1 MREGTSREMEMLNT
15 PSSSSPPNADNSDSP
30 SVSIVAERVE
40 SRERKTRVSLTTAWE
55 SAPPPA
61 LPALGPDFRRLRLMQ
76 FIKGTYFQGAVGVA
90 IAANAVVLA
99 FETDY
104 SDWPFWPFVDNVFLL
119 IFGIELALRLF
130 LEGVDFFVNEKAG
143 GNIMDFSI
151 VVFGITDSVVLPLI
165 MDQEGGGSN
174 GSKQVLRVALKFFR
188 LLRLVRLLRFVKM
201 IKRLNDF
208 AVALYTIIGPFM
220 VVIVILFGSTFFV
233 AIILTEVFAHPE
245 GGMPNSEM
253 HDPVEEHNF
262 LAFRDV
268 CTSFFTLFRVITTDN
283 WIGVAEPVIR
293 RHGVLWRVFFMVF
306 IMFLTWVMI
315 SILTAVASDNVI
327 TATSDRLE
335 REIRETERRH
345 KEFLNFVS
353 ATFREAD
360 QDSNGLV
367 DREEF
372 EALLEEM
379 NLAEMLQQLNIPVTK
394 DDLYRTWE
402 MLDVSERGVLTI
414 DEFVDGLSFLGEN
427 SVTTRHI
434 VNVDYNIRRIAH
446 KLFFRVN
453 RLFRKLE
460 IWRSEEVNLVS
471 QVAAHEVVLRQQTEL
486 LSLWRVWASK
496 EHPGSFP
503 AQLEGAARAQELHDS
518 EFMIRD
524 ARGCVWLAGAQ
535 ADTPNGGT

>member
-1 MREGTSREMEMLNT
+1 MLSE
-15 PSSSSPPNADNSDSP
+15 PSSSTSSPKASDKSASP
-30 SVSIVAERVE
+30 LAERVE
-40 SRERKTRVSLTTAWE
+40 SRERKSRITRITAWE
-55 SAPPPA
+55 SPSPP
-61 LPALGPDFRRLRLMQ
+61 GEDFRNLRMRHL
-76 FIKGTYFQGAVGVA
+76 IAGTYFQVAVGLA

-104 SDWPFWPFVDNVFLL
+104 GDWPFWPVIDNAFLIL
-119 IFGIELALRLF
+119 FGIELALRLF
-130 LEGVDFFVNEKAG
+130 LEGLDFFTNEKAG

-151 VVFGITDSVVLPLI
+151 VAFGITDSVVLPLI

-174 GSKQVLRVALKFFR
+174 GSKHLLRVALKFFR

-245 GGMPNSEM
+245 GGLDNSEL
-253 HDPVEEHNF
+253 HNPFEEQIISDF
-262 LAFRDV
+262 QDV

-283 WIGVAEPVIR
+283 WIGVADPVIR
-293 RHGVLWRVFFMVF
+293 QKGVLWRVFFMVF

-327 TATSDRLE
+327 TATSDRIDRE
-335 REIRETERRH
+335 AREIEKRH
-345 KEFLNFVS
+345 KEFLHLVNT
-353 ATFREAD
+353 TFREAD
-360 QDSNGLV
+360 QDSNGLI
-367 DREEF
+367 DKQEF

-394 DDLYRTWE
+394 DDLYKTWE
-402 MLDVSERGVLTI
+402 MLDVSEKGVLTI

-427 SVTTRHI
+427 GVTTRHI

-446 KLFFRVN
+446 KLFSRVS

-460 IWRSEEVNLVS
+460 IWRSEETNSVN
-471 QVAAHEVVLRQQTEL
+471 QVVAHEAVLRQQTEL
-486 LSLWRVWASK
+486 LSLWRGWALQ

-503 AQLEGAARAQELHDS
+503 AQLEGAARAQELHNS

-524 ARGCVWLAGAQ
+524 AGGNVQLAGAQ
-535 ADTPNGGT
+535 AGSLNGES